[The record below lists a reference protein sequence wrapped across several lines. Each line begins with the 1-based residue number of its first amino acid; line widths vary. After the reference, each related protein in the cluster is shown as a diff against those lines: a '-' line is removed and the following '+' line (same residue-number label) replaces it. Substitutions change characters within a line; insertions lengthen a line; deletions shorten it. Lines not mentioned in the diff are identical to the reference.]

1 MKTDLKFYIKK
12 VSNFLDKKTCEKT
25 ILEIKKLQW
34 EMKNENPLRVN
45 FV

>member
-25 ILEIKKLQW
+25 ILEIKKLRW
-34 EMKNENPLRVN
+34 EEHSFAEIGRAHV
-45 FV
+45 